1 MYKNALKEDLIRVV
15 ENLDGTVESTDTI
28 VKLKTKIE
36 NSSTFE
42 SDPDFVKTLI
52 QNCIDER
59 VSKNEREVTLEK
71 QKIELAKLQLAKLE
85 KEIELQTAKNKALS
99 LNPAAKVEEKQFETK
114 IENMINSIKTL
125 SLPVPNR
132 SENFNLFFQSLERAF
147 LTKKIN
153 DEYKYEILIN
163 LLGERAHNVLLYI
176 KEEELNDYEKL
187 KSIVLREFQL
197 TPRECLNSFK
207 NAVKSS
213 GETYIQFAA
222 RLTANFQY
230 YCSLRKVNSFE
241 SLCDLIISD
250 KLFETLNK
258 ETATHIGIREAEDWF
273 RPIDLAKECDIYISS
288 RSGSHKEIPI
298 TYGYTQDPFKNRSQN
313 FKPKIKENYPQYL
326 ERENKNCFICGDSSH
341 CARDCEKRFE
351 PKESN
356 DHIHNKI
363 NVNTLKIES
372 EKQNSDECA
381 NLQYVNIF
389 VENQPVT
396 ALIDSGC
403 QIPVLNSS
411 LIRVQTPSEEI
422 ITLSSCFGE
431 KRMVEVKPINN
442 SLNQHSPSL
451 SVRTTISPTLTEEF
465 IIHPSVYSE
474 IAKLGHAK
482 SDVLL
487 SESESSLSA
496 DYGVSFP
503 NVSVSNVIEN
513 FSYDLPYVKNFN
525 TRNDLS
531 SLIKN
536 YKCNKIKSTKLK
548 MNIKLKND
556 IPVCQRARRLS
567 CSEKLQVNNQIDD
580 WLRQG
585 IIKESVFD
593 YCSPI
598 VLCKK
603 ANGAMK
609 TSSVEFISRSPN
621 PLPMKSEHRRF
632 VLLRRI
638 FEPWQWKRR
647 KKRNRFEQTSRTLQR
662 KISMRSTKDQLV
674 KKDVLMPVKQCF
686 PVEPSGCR
694 RGAFT

>member
-1 MYKNALKEDLIRVV
+1 MYKNALKEDLKRVV
-15 ENLDGTVESTDTI
+15 EKLDGIVESTDTI

-59 VSKNEREVTLEK
+59 VSQNEREVTSE

-85 KEIELQTAKNKALS
+85 KEIELQLAKNKALS
-99 LNPAAKVEEKQFETK
+99 LNPAAKVEEKQFETN
-114 IENMINSIKTL
+114 IENMI
-125 SLPVPNR
+125 
-132 SENFNLFFQSLERAF
+132 
-147 LTKKIN
+147 
-153 DEYKYEILIN
+153 
-163 LLGERAHNVLLYI
+163 
-176 KEEELNDYEKL
+176 
-187 KSIVLREFQL
+187 
-197 TPRECLNSFK
+197 
-207 NAVKSS
+207 
-213 GETYIQFAA
+213 
-222 RLTANFQY
+222 
-230 YCSLRKVNSFE
+230 
-241 SLCDLIISD
+241 
-250 KLFETLNK
+250 K

-288 RSGSHKEIPI
+288 RSGSRKEIPI

-326 ERENKNCFICGDSSH
+326 ERENKNCYICGDSSH
-341 CARDCEKRFE
+341 CARDCVKRFK

-356 DHIHNKI
+356 DHIHNRI
-363 NVNTLKIES
+363 NVNTLKVES
-372 EKQNSDECA
+372 EKQNSEECA

-411 LIRVQTPSEEI
+411 LIRVQTPSEKI

-431 KRMVEVKPINN
+431 QRMVEVKPINI

-451 SVRTTISPTLTEEF
+451 SVGTAISPTLTEEF

-474 IAKLGHAK
+474 IEKLGHAK

-487 SESESSLSA
+487 SESGSSLSA
-496 DYGVSFP
+496 DCGVSFP

-513 FSYDLPYVKNFN
+513 SSYDLPHVINFN
-525 TRNDLS
+525 TRNDSS
-531 SLIKN
+531 SLIKD
-536 YKCNKIKSTKLK
+536 YKCNKIKITKLK
-548 MNIKLKND
+548 
-556 IPVCQRARRLS
+556 LS
-567 CSEKLQVNNQIDD
+567 IVREKCSD
-580 WLRQG
+580 
-585 IIKESVFD
+585 
-593 YCSPI
+593 I

-621 PLPMKSEHRRF
+621 PLPMKSKHHRF
-632 VLLRRI
+632 VLLQRI
-638 FEPWQWKRR
+638 FQPWQWKRR

-674 KKDVLMPVKQCF
+674 KKDVFMPVKHNVF
-686 PVEPSGCR
+686 LWNLPDVEEVPSHDGE
-694 RGAFT
+694 TV

>member
-1 MYKNALKEDLIRVV
+1 MNKSVREETLRHFSKTSF
-15 ENLDGTVESTDTI
+15 NL
-28 VKLKTKIE
+28 
-36 NSSTFE
+36 
-42 SDPDFVKTLI
+42 
-52 QNCIDER
+52 CRDER
-59 VSKNEREVTLEK
+59 VSRNEREVTLEK
-71 QKIELAKLQLAKLE
+71 QKIELAKLQLAQLE

-99 LNPAAKVEEKQFETK
+99 LNPAAKVEEKQFETN
-114 IENMINSIKTL
+114 IENMIKSINTL
-125 SLPVPNR
+125 SVPTR

-153 DEYKYEILIN
+153 DEYKSEILIN

-207 NAVKSS
+207 NAGKSS

-250 KLFETLNK
+250 KLFETLIN

-273 RPIDLAKECDIYISS
+273 RPIDLAKECDIYISISS
-288 RSGSHKEIPI
+288 RSGSHKETPI
-298 TYGYTQDPFKNRSQN
+298 TYGYTQDFFKNRSQN

-326 ERENKNCFICGDSSH
+326 ERENKNCFICGNLSH
-341 CARDCEKRFE
+341 CARDCEKRFK

-356 DHIHNKI
+356 SHIHKQK
-363 NVNTLKIES
+363 NVNTLKVES
-372 EKQNSDECA
+372 EKQNSDEFS
-381 NLQYVNIF
+381 NLQYVSIF

-411 LIRVQTPSEEI
+411 LIRVNQPSEEI

-431 KRMVEVKPINN
+431 QRMVEVKPINI

-451 SVRTTISPTLTEEF
+451 SVRTAISPTLTEEF

-474 IAKLGHAK
+474 IEKLGHAK

-487 SESESSLSA
+487 SENESSLGAHAYAYSS
-496 DYGVSFP
+496 GVSFP

-513 FSYDLPYVKNFN
+513 SSYDLSHVKNFN
-525 TRNDLS
+525 TRNDSS
-531 SLIKN
+531 SLIKD

-548 MNIKLKND
+548 
-556 IPVCQRARRLS
+556 LS
-567 CSEKLQVNNQIDD
+567 IVREKCSD
-580 WLRQG
+580 
-585 IIKESVFD
+585 
-593 YCSPI
+593 I

-603 ANGAMK
+603 ANCAMK
-609 TSSVEFISRSPN
+609 TSSVEFISRSPT
-621 PLPMKSEHRRF
+621 PSPMERNYRRF

-638 FEPWQWKRR
+638 FQPWQWKRR
-647 KKRNRFEQTSRTLQR
+647 KKRNRFEQTSRTLER

-674 KKDVLMPVKQCF
+674 KKDVLMPVKHNVF
-686 PVEPSGCR
+686 LWNLPDVEEVPSHDGENV
-694 RGAFT
+694 

>member
-15 ENLDGTVESTDTI
+15 QELDGIVESTDTI

-59 VSKNEREVTLEK
+59 VSQNEREVTSE

-85 KEIELQTAKNKALS
+85 KEIELQLAKNKALS
-99 LNPAAKVEEKQFETK
+99 LNPAAKVEEKQFETN
-114 IENMINSIKTL
+114 IENMIKSIKTL
-125 SLPVPNR
+125 SLPVPTR

-153 DEYKYEILIN
+153 DEYKSEILIN
-163 LLGERAHNVLLYI
+163 LLGERAHNVLLRDI
-176 KEEELNDYEKL
+176 H
-187 KSIVLREFQL
+187 
-197 TPRECLNSFK
+197 
-207 NAVKSS
+207 
-213 GETYIQFAA
+213 QFAA

-288 RSGSHKEIPI
+288 RSGSRKEIPI
-298 TYGYTQDPFKNRSQN
+298 TYGYTQDPFKNKSQN

-326 ERENKNCFICGDSSH
+326 EIENKNCFICGDSSH
-341 CARDCEKRFE
+341 CARDCEKRFKS
-351 PKESN
+351 KESN
-356 DHIHNKI
+356 DHIHNRI

-372 EKQNSDECA
+372 EKQISEECA

-431 KRMVEVKPINN
+431 ERMVEVKPINI
-442 SLNQHSPSL
+442 SLNQHS
-451 SVRTTISPTLTEEF
+451 
-465 IIHPSVYSE
+465 
-474 IAKLGHAK
+474 
-482 SDVLL
+482 
-487 SESESSLSA
+487 
-496 DYGVSFP
+496 
-503 NVSVSNVIEN
+503 
-513 FSYDLPYVKNFN
+513 
-525 TRNDLS
+525 
-531 SLIKN
+531 
-536 YKCNKIKSTKLK
+536 
-548 MNIKLKND
+548 
-556 IPVCQRARRLS
+556 
-567 CSEKLQVNNQIDD
+567 
-580 WLRQG
+580 
-585 IIKESVFD
+585 
-593 YCSPI
+593 
-598 VLCKK
+598 
-603 ANGAMK
+603 
-609 TSSVEFISRSPN
+609 
-621 PLPMKSEHRRF
+621 
-632 VLLRRI
+632 
-638 FEPWQWKRR
+638 
-647 KKRNRFEQTSRTLQR
+647 
-662 KISMRSTKDQLV
+662 LV
-674 KKDVLMPVKQCF
+674 
-686 PVEPSGCR
+686 
-694 RGAFT
+694 

>member
-1 MYKNALKEDLIRVV
+1 MYKNALKEDFIRVV
-15 ENLDGTVESTDTI
+15 EDLDGTVESTDTI
-28 VKLKTKIE
+28 AKLKTKIE

-52 QNCIDER
+52 QNCIEER
-59 VSKNEREVTLEK
+59 VSRNEREVTLEK

-85 KEIELQTAKNKALS
+85 KEVELQRAKNKALS
-99 LNPAAKVEEKQFETK
+99 LNPATKVEEKQFK
-114 IENMINSIKTL
+114 
-125 SLPVPNR
+125 
-132 SENFNLFFQSLERAF
+132 
-147 LTKKIN
+147 
-153 DEYKYEILIN
+153 
-163 LLGERAHNVLLYI
+163 
-176 KEEELNDYEKL
+176 
-187 KSIVLREFQL
+187 
-197 TPRECLNSFK
+197 
-207 NAVKSS
+207 
-213 GETYIQFAA
+213 
-222 RLTANFQY
+222 
-230 YCSLRKVNSFE
+230 
-241 SLCDLIISD
+241 
-250 KLFETLNK
+250 TLNK

-288 RSGSHKEIPI
+288 KNGSHKEIPI

-326 ERENKNCFICGDSSH
+326 ERENKNCFICCDSSH
-341 CARDCEKRFE
+341 CARDCEKRFK

-356 DHIHNKI
+356 DHIHNRI

-372 EKQNSDECA
+372 EKQNSDEFA

-431 KRMVEVKPINN
+431 QRMVEVKPINI
-442 SLNQHSPSL
+442 SLNQHSPGL
-451 SVRTTISPTLTEEF
+451 SVRTAISPTLTEEI

-474 IAKLGHAK
+474 IKKLGHAK

-487 SESESSLSA
+487 SESGSSLSA
-496 DYGVSFP
+496 DSGVSFP

-513 FSYDLPYVKNFN
+513 SSYDLPHVKNFN

-531 SLIKN
+531 SLIKD

-548 MNIKLKND
+548 
-556 IPVCQRARRLS
+556 LS
-567 CSEKLQVNNQIDD
+567 IIREKCSD
-580 WLRQG
+580 
-585 IIKESVFD
+585 
-593 YCSPI
+593 I

-603 ANGAMK
+603 VNGAMK
-609 TSSVEFISRSPN
+609 TSSVNFNTPSP
-621 PLPMKSEHRRF
+621 MESKHRRF
-632 VLLRRI
+632 ALLRKI
-638 FEPWQWKRR
+638 FQPWQWKRR
-647 KKRNRFEQTSRTLQR
+647 KKRNRFEQTSRTLER

-674 KKDVLMPVKQCF
+674 KKDVLMPVKHNVF
-686 PVEPSGCR
+686 LWNLPDVEEVPSHDGE
-694 RGAFT
+694 TV